1 MTLLHSLGVKP
12 DRRDGARMRLVFF
25 FLFLV
30 PFFHIPVWASHDTY
44 SIVNSPPYHMISIG
58 MQHREKKG
66 KKKEKR
72 EKRKQINKST
82 NNNQY
87 TSDILRQKKRDDNT
101 IPRYHD
107 TTIPRYHDRNDEINT
122 YRQYSQQRRLA
133 RILQPD
139 HRDIHLGS
147 PAGEKIRI
155 RGAFHLRGRAG
166 VMMVFP
172 RTKKRL
178 NGPTYQNILK
188 SQS

>member
-66 KKKEKR
+66 KK
-72 EKRKQINKST
+72 RKKGKKGNKST
-82 NNNQY
+82 NQQIITNIPVIY
-87 TSDILRQKKRDDNT
+87 CDKKKET
-101 IPRYHD
+101 ITRYRD